1 MKQKNDAGFSLVE
14 VLVAIVI
21 LAAFVVPTCSALVMS
36 ARMNAKTDALM
47 QAQLDVSSAIE
58 MLMAK
63 GIVEETVDDNGKKS
77 PKGLTTENPKYDPD
91 EDQEGNLEDVPEK
104 NSEDDREEDLDS
116 NKQYYY
122 DVAFE
127 RLREVQYPDLQRSI
141 DNDYFSVNVF
151 WIATK
156 NEAGNFYDVTVISR
170 DGLVKVDTSIR
181 IGG

>member
-63 GIVEETVDDNGKKS
+63 GIVEETNNGTQS
-77 PKGLTTENPKYDPD
+77 PKGLTTENPKYDPTTG
-91 EDQEGNLEDVPEK
+91 EIVENPAPEK
-104 NSEDDREEDLDS
+104 QYVYDIAFDTL
-116 NKQYYY
+116 KQ
-122 DVAFE
+122 E
-127 RLREVQYPDLQRSI
+127 MQSQQLQRSI

-151 WIATK
+151 WIVTK